1 MLIVLAVWLTL
12 SERRTKEKE
21 AAVDEGLLREAREQ
35 IEPIT
40 WEKDGAEMVL
50 IPAGSFEM
58 GDH

>member
-1 MLIVLAVWLTL
+1 VLAVWLTL